1 MIYDAYICNVNEM
14 FNFKIK
20 KMNDNKFKLGL
31 YSGNTVVCETIFD
44 ADSYNPYVRYSVD
57 IRNELNKILKDF
69 KYLLSDKNS
78 SNRLNTYL
86 KTDTLKYFK
95 SELNKYDS
103 TIKNYYVYRPT
114 KNIEMK
120 FGLYINDN
128 TVVERL
134 FNVSKLDYDAF
145 QSFDIVIY
153 LNNIKLMIEEKLREK
168 DINLMWEDYDLI
180 NTYNMNIQQIRD
192 MDERKRKSLLYK
204 IYSN

>member
-1 MIYDAYICNVNEM
+1 M